1 MFRYLIYNYK
11 NEGRIE
17 RTKYGGWGRIGGGGG
32 EGGGEEE
39 REILCISALLFFFFF

>member
-17 RTKYGGWGRIGGGGG
+17 RTKYGGWGRIGGGG
-32 EGGGEEE
+32 EGGGGE